1 MAGADLAQGRRRLP
15 GVSLSSV
22 AVPIA
27 AIVIAVL
34 IGTVVIALTGGDP
47 TEAFPALVHGAVG
60 TQNNLVAMLVRAV
73 PICVCGVGI
82 AVALRAGAFNLG
94 GEGQMV
100 LGSLACAVAANALS
114 GIPGPIVIVLS
125 LAVGCLAGALYAFV
139 PAVLEVRLAVPIL
152 ITSLLLNYI
161 AALFAAWV
169 ANYPL
174 RDLSGGGGL
183 PQTVLIANDAWL
195 PIVLPGTRLYLGIV
209 TLVILPLIVGWFF
222 RRTVAGYELRAL
234 GANRRFARYGGVNV
248 GRGVTGAMLAS
259 GAICGLAGSLV
270 VLGVNHRY
278 IDGYVTQA
286 SFAWSGFIAAILTG
300 AAPIATVLAGLFLSA
315 LQVGAAGMTRSTDIP
330 LQVVDVVQATIILVV
345 AARVGLQLIAERRL
359 GAR

>member
-1 MAGADLAQGRRRLP
+1 MAGAELAQGRRRLP
-15 GVSLSSV
+15 GVSLSGV

-34 IGTVVIALTGGDP
+34 IGTVVIAVTGGDP
-47 TEAFPALVHGAVG
+47 TAAFPALVHGAVG
-60 TQNNLVAMLVRAV
+60 TQNNLVATLVRAV

-100 LGSLACAVAANALS
+100 LGSLACAVAANTLAGL
-114 GIPGPIVIVLS
+114 PGPLVTVLA
-125 LAVGCLAGALYAFV
+125 LAIGCLVGALYAFV
-139 PAVLEVRLAVPIL
+139 PAILEVKLAVPIL

-183 PQTVLIANDAWL
+183 PQTVLIAKDAWL

-209 TLVILPLIVGWFF
+209 TLVILPLIVAWFF

-300 AAPIATVLAGLFLSA
+300 AAPIATVIAGLFLAA
-315 LQVGAAGMTRSTDIP
+315 LQVGAAGMTRSTEIP
-330 LQVVDVVQATIILVV
+330 LQVVDVVQATIILII
-345 AARVGLQLIAERRL
+345 AARVGLQLIIQRRL
-359 GAR
+359 GSR